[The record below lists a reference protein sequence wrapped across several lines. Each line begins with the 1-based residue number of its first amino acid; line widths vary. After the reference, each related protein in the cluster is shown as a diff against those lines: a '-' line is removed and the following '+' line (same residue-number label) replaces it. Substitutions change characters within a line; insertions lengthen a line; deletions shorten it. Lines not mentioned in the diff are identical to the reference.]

1 MSAQDSD
8 PWLSVTNGKLLL
20 HYYTLYFLF
29 YEATLVTTFSHWYLQ
44 IQWFDVEP
52 GRCNAMASFLTI

>member
-29 YEATLVTTFSHWYLQ
+29 YEATLVTTFLIGIFKFSGLMLNQ
-44 IQWFDVEP
+44 ADATQWHHF
-52 GRCNAMASFLTI
+52 